1 MIFLQRKS
9 YFMFFIQTITLY
21 EDSECWLYVN
31 DEFVIKQ
38 LQFSGVIIFILDF
51 LAIAVQY
58 FSLFLEM

>member
-1 MIFLQRKS
+1 
-9 YFMFFIQTITLY
+9 MFFIQTITLY